1 MALPVLH
8 SFSIDKKMIT
18 ISLLSKYKF
27 VELNMEYKIT
37 KKMDRKASFIVLI
50 RALIVTI
57 SGVFSINNN

>member
-1 MALPVLH
+1 
-8 SFSIDKKMIT
+8 
-18 ISLLSKYKF
+18 
-27 VELNMEYKIT
+27 MEYKIT

>member
-27 VELNMEYKIT
+27 VELNMKYKIT

-50 RALIVTI
+50 IGVIVTI
-57 SGVFSINNN
+57 LGMI